1 MNLRIGRKSFR
12 FQQKF
17 YRTFYV
23 SMVDQKLEVIV
34 TVKIWVLPIAL
45 TIHKSRGKR
54 LLVIVRWVSH
64 YLFGLFIEDLSVS
77 FLTRGEKVFISF
89 DYYKIIYLS
98 DLRRSSFFVNI
109 RTFFV
114 EPKKT
119 KTKK

>member
-1 MNLRIGRKSFR
+1 
-12 FQQKF
+12 
-17 YRTFYV
+17 
-23 SMVDQKLEVIV
+23 MVDQKLEVIV